1 LNASSG
7 NAFSDVNE
15 KAPYYEAVTAAR
27 SLGIT
32 SGTGD
37 GRFLPESTITRQEMM
52 TLTVRA
58 LAAAGLVDSETAV
71 TDNLT
76 RFRDSSEIRSY
87 ARDSVALLVDLGIAN
102 GYNGEVK
109 PLAEATRAESATLLY
124 AMMSKLVWKK

>member
-1 LNASSG
+1 
-7 NAFSDVNE
+7 
-15 KAPYYEAVTAAR
+15 
-27 SLGIT
+27 
-32 SGTGD
+32 
-37 GRFLPESTITRQEMM
+37 M

-76 RFRDSSEIRSY
+76 RFRDASEIRSY
-87 ARDSVALLVDLGIAN
+87 ARDSVALLVNLGIAH

-109 PLAEATRAESATLLY
+109 PLAESTRAESATLLY